1 MNKYDINKEFYYV
14 YDKELHKHIKNHGI
28 PYIIKAR
35 SIKDGGIFT
44 MYHRTNEL
52 MNLINTWNDMSTINE
67 NTSD

>member
-35 SIKDGGIFT
+35 SIRDGGIFT
-44 MYHRTNEL
+44 MYHRTDEL
-52 MNLINTWNDMSTINE
+52 LALLDEWYE
-67 NTSD
+67 NNQLNSD